1 MAFISSAPLT
11 VIAAAAKTTTT
22 TGSSGGSFFFL
33 ILIALMAGFYF
44 LRIRPNQQRRM
55 QAMRQARAFDVG
67 DEVVAGGMV
76 GHVTEIGDGEVEVEV
91 SDGVVVRF
99 VAQAVQSRAGYAAA
113 AAGRGRF
120 GAPPPPPPRPTQD
133 TGYQDD
139 QTSLDSSSWPSTDSD
154 IDSDPGHDAPGAD
167 GGAAPAGG
175 AR

>member
-1 MAFISSAPLT
+1 
-11 VIAAAAKTTTT
+11 
-22 TGSSGGSFFFL
+22 
-33 ILIALMAGFYF
+33 
-44 LRIRPNQQRRM
+44 M
-55 QAMRQARAFDVG
+55 QAMRQARAFEVG

-76 GHVTEIGDGEVEVEV
+76 GHVTEMGDGEVEVEV

-120 GAPPPPPPRPTQD
+120 GAPPPPPPRSTKN
-133 TGYQDD
+133 TAYQDD
-139 QTSLDSSSWPSTDSD
+139 QTELDSSSWPSTDSD
-154 IDSDPGHDAPGAD
+154 IDSDPGHDGPD

>member
-11 VIAAAAKTTTT
+11 VIAAAKTTTT

-55 QAMRQARAFDVG
+55 QAMRQARAFEVG

-76 GHVTEIGDGEVEVEV
+76 GHVTEMGDGEVEVEV

-120 GAPPPPPPRPTQD
+120 GAPPPPPPRSTKN
-133 TGYQDD
+133 TAYQDD
-139 QTSLDSSSWPSTDSD
+139 QTELDSSSWPSTDSD
-154 IDSDPGHDAPGAD
+154 IDSDPGHDGPD

>member
-44 LRIRPNQQRRM
+44 LRIRPTSSAGCRRC
-55 QAMRQARAFDVG
+55 ARRAPFEVG

-76 GHVTEIGDGEVEVEV
+76 GHVTEIGEGEVEVEV

-99 VAQAVQSRAGYAAA
+99 VSQAVQSRAGYAAA

-120 GAPPPPPPRPTQD
+120 GAPPPPPRPTKN

-139 QTSLDSSSWPSTDSD
+139 QPALDSSSWPSTDSD
-154 IDSDPGHDAPGAD
+154 IGSDPDHDAPGAD

>member
-1 MAFISSAPLT
+1 MLPYT

-76 GHVTEIGDGEVEVEV
+76 GHVTEMGDGEVEVEV

-120 GAPPPPPPRPTQD
+120 GAPLPPPRSRQN

-139 QTSLDSSSWPSTDSD
+139 QTALDSSSWPSTDP
-154 IDSDPGHDAPGAD
+154 DSDPDPDHDAPGGD
-167 GGAAPAGG
+167 GGAAPGSG